1 MNNLT
6 KRSVRTVAWSALL
19 LMLSILVMTCA
30 LSLGV
35 AAADGDTYTLK
46 LTATLYDE
54 NGEEWPVGIQTE
66 LAEGEAIDTDALFA
80 QLIAHYPH
88 LAGTVLSDEGF
99 DGLPADW
106 NQASAMPEP
115 EEEDFDEPE
124 EELEMCAD
132 DIRRKI
138 NTPGFSKSGVF

>member
-6 KRSVRTVAWSALL
+6 KRSVRTVAWTALL

-66 LAEGEAIDTDALFA
+66 LAEG
-80 QLIAHYPH
+80 
-88 LAGTVLSDEGF
+88 
-99 DGLPADW
+99 
-106 NQASAMPEP
+106 
-115 EEEDFDEPE
+115 
-124 EELEMCAD
+124 
-132 DIRRKI
+132 
-138 NTPGFSKSGVF
+138 